1 MDAPDPRKGQQVDR
15 FETTRWSLV
24 LAARDNPA
32 RSAQALDGLCRTYRA
47 AVVDYV
53 RSRGHSL
60 DEAEDLTQSF
70 FARFVEHAH
79 HARADPARGRF
90 RAFLLTALKNFLND
104 AFDHANALKRG
115 GGAETQSLALL
126 AAEADSAPLE
136 DDAESPERAFERA
149 WARAVLQSAVDRLR
163 DEAAGAGKSA
173 LFDQLREF
181 LVERPDETDY
191 ARIAQA
197 LNLRRNTIAVAVHR
211 LRNRLREFVCAELA
225 ETAADEGN
233 LEQEL
238 ADLRHCLGSVL
249 QPKP

>member
-1 MDAPDPRKGQQVDR
+1 MDR

-24 LAARDNPA
+24 LAAREDPA
-32 RSAQALDGLCRTYRA
+32 LSRRALDGLCRTYRA
-47 AVVDYV
+47 PVVDYV

-60 DEAEDLTQSF
+60 DEAEDLAQSF

-115 GGAETQSLALL
+115 GRAETQSFDVL
-126 AAEADSAPLE
+126 AADGDAPPVE
-136 DDAESPERAFERA
+136 DDRETPERAFERA
-149 WARAVLQSAVDRLR
+149 WAQAVLQSAIGRLQH
-163 DEAAGAGKSA
+163 EAAGAGKSA

-211 LRNRLREFVCAELA
+211 LRNRLRELVCAELA
-225 ETAADEGN
+225 ETAADEDN
-233 LEQEL
+233 LDREL
-238 ADLRHCLGSVL
+238 EDLRHCLGGVL
-249 QPKP
+249 PPEA